1 MLKYHKIWVGDKLA
15 PKDDTYYWA
24 DTVNKAKN
32 CIIYNEENNISIDE
46 INISVNEVE
55 KAREADGGSIKDF
68 EKWLQDTKRNYTTL
82 HHVKT

>member
-1 MLKYHKIWVGDKLA
+1 MLTYHKIWVGDKVA

-55 KAREADGGSIKDF
+55 KAREADGGKLSDF
-68 EKWLQDTKRNYTTL
+68 ENWLKNTGRNYKIVYHMTT
-82 HHVKT
+82 